1 MECVKEIQKTL
12 HNYTHARY
20 LLFPTCEAVK
30 KCPKKKQKRFDNRA
44 KTEYNIV

>member
-20 LLFPTCEAVK
+20 LLLPHARRSKNVR
-30 KCPKKKQKRFDNRA
+30 KRNR
-44 KTEYNIV
+44 